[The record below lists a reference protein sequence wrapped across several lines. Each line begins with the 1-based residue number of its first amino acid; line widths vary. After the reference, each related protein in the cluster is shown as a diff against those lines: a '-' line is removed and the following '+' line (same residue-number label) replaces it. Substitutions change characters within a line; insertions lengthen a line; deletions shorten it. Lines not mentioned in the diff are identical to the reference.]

1 MTEVEESTK
10 AIEEDQETYQD
21 IDQGK
26 SPNEGQKKIWK
37 KRFKVK

>member
-26 SPNEGQKKIWK
+26 SPNEGQKKFG
-37 KRFKVK
+37 RRGSR